1 MADELD
7 LAAARLRVLDPPL
20 SDPPPGVLDL
30 TDTGNAAR
38 LIALVGDSLRY
49 VHRWGTWLV
58 YLRGRWVIDTK
69 DALVSEMAKGVAEG
83 LLAIL
88 PSLEDAKERKAV
100 FAAAER
106 AKSAAG
112 IRNMIYLARAID
124 GVIVDHEDLDAN
136 PDILN
141 CLNGTIELRTETLRL
156 HDPADL
162 CTKQAPVHYDPAAR
176 APQWE
181 ACLKRWHPDAEL
193 RAYLGREV
201 GAAATGRPTETLS
214 IHHGDGAN
222 GKSKFWGAVQHVL
235 GPYAVIPH
243 KSLLIASRHEQHP
256 TTVAKLFRARLAVA
270 SETAAG
276 DYLDDESV
284 KNLTGSDR
292 LSGRRMKEDFW
303 EFNPSHSMV
312 MFSNHEPIVRAVDEG
327 LWRRLRL
334 VPWSVIIPEA
344 ERDEE
349 LAAKLEAESSGILN
363 WVVAGGKCFYEV
375 GLAPPEA
382 VKVASAQY
390 RVAQDTVSRFLSEVV
405 VFRPTAVVRSSELVA
420 AHEAWANDA
429 GIVGQAASAS
439 HWRRVTAEMTRRGAT
454 AGRAHGGRN
463 WSGVDLLR
471 EMPET
476 RAP

>member
-1 MADELD
+1 M
-7 LAAARLRVLDPPL
+7 
-20 SDPPPGVLDL
+20 
-30 TDTGNAAR
+30 
-38 LIALVGDSLRY
+38 
-49 VHRWGTWLV
+49 
-58 YLRGRWVIDTK
+58 
-69 DALVSEMAKGVAEG
+69 
-83 LLAIL
+83 
-88 PSLEDAKERKAV
+88 
-100 FAAAER
+100 
-106 AKSAAG
+106 
-112 IRNMIYLARAID
+112 
-124 GVIVDHEDLDAN
+124 
-136 PDILN
+136 
-141 CLNGTIELRTETLRL
+141 
-156 HDPADL
+156 
-162 CTKQAPVHYDPAAR
+162 
-176 APQWE
+176 
-181 ACLKRWHPDAEL
+181 
-193 RAYLGREV
+193 
-201 GAAATGRPTETLS
+201 S

-344 ERDEE
+344 EHDEE

-382 VKVASAQY
+382 VEVARAVPS
-390 RVAQDTVSRFLSEVV
+390 RPGHGEPVSLRSGGI
-405 VFRPTAVVRSSELVA
+405 PTHCCGALEQAVA